1 MPKKAMTRPLH
12 FGFKIGENKFHV
24 FTVIAWKVRTDYVIE
39 LEGGKATCG
48 CAVFRHE
55 SSCEHTRLVK
65 ENATHI
71 ARSVSAWD
79 EVDPADA
86 DWQGGDAMKFVAY
99 LDFEEKG
106 KPAVMHRMMTPD
118 VSLVELCQLLSE
130 DGYELDSAEGVINPN
145 RIYAECQ
152 KSVEDGVMVDAAVVV
167 SAGKKVKALDPDSV
181 LGEDFDT
188 DLGVEDSM
196 DTDDDEPAEVKAEKK
211 TKAAAAKAAKKATPM
226 WKSKRRPNPKEFYV
240 DKDVWEVMLYA
251 ISRGENVLL
260 TGPSGSGKSQ
270 LAYLAAKAAGMHLEP
285 FNCGAMSEPRTAL
298 IGNTHFEKDKGT
310 WFQESRFVRIV
321 RDIED
326 KGGIVLLDEV
336 TRAVR
341 DAFNILLP
349 LMDDQRY
356 LALDESEDAGIVRRG
371 DNIAFIGTANVGM
384 EYTGTEAMDKA
395 LKERFAYTIDMFFPP
410 KDNEIKVLLGRCPG
424 LGVKDATRLV
434 EIADKQR
441 QLTRGDQEFI
451 EMISTRMLIATGTAI
466 GEGMPFAQACKF
478 CIESLFS
485 QDGGDTSD
493 RTKIAQIIQK
503 GA

>member
-12 FGFKIGENKFHV
+12 FGFKVGPTKFHV
-24 FTVIAWKVRTDYVIE
+24 FTVIAWKVRTDYVID
-39 LEGGKATCG
+39 LTDGVCG

-55 SSCEHTRLVK
+55 ETCEHVRLVK
-65 ENATHI
+65 EECQNI
-71 ARSVSAWD
+71 ARSVAAWD
-79 EVDPADA
+79 EVEPADA
-86 DWQGGDAMKFVAY
+86 DWQKAKDMAFVAY

-106 KPAVMHRMMTPD
+106 KPAVAHRTMVPD
-118 VSLVELCQLLSE
+118 LSLVELCQLLSE
-130 DGYELDSAEGVINPN
+130 DGFTVPDSADGIINPN

-152 KSVEDGVMVDAAVVV
+152 KSVEDGVMVDDKSVLA
-167 SAGKKVKALDPDSV
+167 AGKKVKALDPDSV
-181 LGEDFDT
+181 LGEEFDVE
-188 DLGVEDSM
+188 LGLEGSM
-196 DTDDDEPAEVKAEKK
+196 ESEAEAADETGKAE
-211 TKAAAAKAAKKATPM
+211 KAAKKEAKKSAASPV

-251 ISRGENVLL
+251 ITRGENVLL

-270 LAYLAAKAAGMHLEP
+270 IAYLAAKAAGLHIEP

-298 IGNTHFEKDKGT
+298 IGNTHFGKDKGT
-310 WFQESRFVRIV
+310 WFQESRFVRTV
-321 RDIED
+321 RDAEK
-326 KGGIVLLDEV
+326 KGAVVLLDEV

-371 DNIAFIGTANVGM
+371 DDVAFIGTANVGM

-410 KDNEIKVLLGRCPG
+410 KDNEIRVLLGRCPG
-424 LGVKDATRLV
+424 LSIKDATRLV
-434 EIADKQR
+434 EVADKQR
-441 QLTRGDQEFI
+441 QLTRGDQEFV

-485 QDGGDTSD
+485 AEGGDTSD
-493 RTKIAQIIQK
+493 RTKITQIIQK
-503 GA
+503 HGV